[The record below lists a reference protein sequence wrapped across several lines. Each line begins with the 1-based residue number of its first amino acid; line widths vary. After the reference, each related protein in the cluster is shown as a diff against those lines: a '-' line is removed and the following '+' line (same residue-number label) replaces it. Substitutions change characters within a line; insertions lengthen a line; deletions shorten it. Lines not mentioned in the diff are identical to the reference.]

1 MSNLIVFLLILFIIR
16 LMIFNPFNFIKQN
29 LNPSYLGVD
38 IGTSSIK
45 IVEVGQG
52 ENNPKLLN
60 YALLENKGSLLRSNA
75 VFQSSELKIFDK
87 EMIEIL
93 RQMIEKMKPTTNQA
107 IASIPV
113 FSSFIT
119 ILNFPE
125 MSDRELKQAIVFQ
138 AKQYVP
144 MPLSEVALDWQKIA
158 EYEDDQGLKTETIL
172 LIAIPQDLIKKYQ
185 KIFNEVGLSLLAL
198 EIEPLSLTRSI
209 IWKDKTPTILVD
221 IGNLTTSISFVE
233 DGILKFVG
241 QTDFAGSS
249 LTKSISTTL
258 NINPLRAEEIKC
270 QRGVLVGGADF
281 ELARSMFFI
290 LDLIINEIKKLE
302 FNFASNLKKN
312 IKFERL
318 ILSGGGAN
326 LLGIE
331 NYFSHQLN
339 IPVIK
344 AEPLN
349 YIEYNLE
356 IKPLIKEL
364 NPLLS
369 VALGLA
375 IRELV

>member
-1 MSNLIVFLLILFIIR
+1 
-16 LMIFNPFNFIKQN
+16 MIFNPFNFIKQN